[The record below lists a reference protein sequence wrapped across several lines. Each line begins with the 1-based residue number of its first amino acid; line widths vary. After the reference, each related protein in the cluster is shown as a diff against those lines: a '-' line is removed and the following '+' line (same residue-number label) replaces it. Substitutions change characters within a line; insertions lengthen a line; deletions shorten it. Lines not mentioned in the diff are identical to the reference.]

1 MHRGTPAMIGLVLS
15 SVATLAAADAS
26 TYPPTAA
33 LEQVRLA
40 ISRAPASHPRLLA
53 DAAAFAALRQRL
65 ATEPLQRALADA
77 LLRQAEALTT
87 VPPVTYTKQGR
98 RLLSQ
103 SRTAVKRIVL
113 LATAYRLSGEALHL
127 ARGRQEMLAAAAFP
141 DWNPAHFLDVGEM
154 TFALAIGYDWLY
166 DGLDAEARQ
175 TIRDAIV
182 KKGVILPETTQHKAW
197 VNASN
202 NWGQVCHGGLVA
214 GALAVLEDEPELA
227 ATTVHRALQN
237 VPRAMAAFAPNGSY
251 PEGPGYWSYGTTYN
265 VLLIAAL
272 ESVLGTDFGLSLAP
286 GFSQTGEYLPLA
298 TGPSGQT
305 FNYADGGAGRGVE
318 PALFWLAR
326 RFARPDWLLQDNALL
341 TSHSARLSAKDAAG
355 GGDRFLPLLLLWLD
369 HTSADAPVRMPLHWS
384 SGGHVP
390 ISLHRSSW
398 TDPQAVFVGLKGGSP
413 KAPHGQMDTGSFVL
427 DADGARWALDLGAED
442 YFGIESRGM
451 KLWSSEPG
459 SDRWTIFRQS
469 NRGHNTLVI
478 DGQSQQVG
486 GNGTIVRFSTA
497 PAWPHSVVDLSSLY
511 AGQAKAVLRGVALLP
526 SGRVLIRDHLAG
538 LVAGSN
544 VRWGMITG
552 GTPTLGDGPILDLA
566 KGTGRL
572 RLEAR
577 LPVAPRWQTY
587 ETAKP
592 PNEWDSRNPG
602 TVMVGFTAVA
612 PASGVLDLAVLCTPG
627 SRLETAVPDDAELT
641 KAPLEWSPEAAER

>member
-1 MHRGTPAMIGLVLS
+1 
-15 SVATLAAADAS
+15 
-26 TYPPTAA
+26 
-33 LEQVRLA
+33 
-40 ISRAPASHPRLLA
+40 
-53 DAAAFAALRQRL
+53 
-65 ATEPLQRALADA
+65 
-77 LLRQAEALTT
+77 
-87 VPPVTYTKQGR
+87 
-98 RLLSQ
+98 
-103 SRTAVKRIVL
+103 
-113 LATAYRLSGEALHL
+113 
-127 ARGRQEMLAAAAFP
+127 
-141 DWNPAHFLDVGEM
+141 
-154 TFALAIGYDWLY
+154 
-166 DGLDAEARQ
+166 
-175 TIRDAIV
+175 
-182 KKGVILPETTQHKAW
+182 
-197 VNASN
+197 
-202 NWGQVCHGGLVA
+202 
-214 GALAVLEDEPELA
+214 
-227 ATTVHRALQN
+227 
-237 VPRAMAAFAPNGSY
+237 MAAFAPNGSY

-326 RFARPDWLLQDNALL
+326 RFARPDWLLQDNELL

-526 SGRVLIRDHLAG
+526 LGASPDPRPPRRPGRRQQRALGYDHGRNADPWRRPDPRPCQGNGPPAPRGAPARGAALADLRDRQTAQRVGLAQ
-538 LVAGSN
+538 SRN
-544 VRWGMITG
+544 
-552 GTPTLGDGPILDLA
+552 GDGRLH
-566 KGTGRL
+566 GRRPGVRCPRPGGPL
-572 RLEAR
+572 YSRQPSGDSGAGR
-577 LPVAPRWQTY
+577 RRTDQGAP
-587 ETAKP
+587 
-592 PNEWDSRNPG
+592 
-602 TVMVGFTAVA
+602 
-612 PASGVLDLAVLCTPG
+612 GVE
-627 SRLETAVPDDAELT
+627 S
-641 KAPLEWSPEAAER
+641 